1 MKRLL
6 ATLLPLLFLAC
17 ASSGDLR
24 SLEDEMADLE
34 DEIREMRRTA
44 SSKTEVEQLNRTI
57 ADEVQTLLRSNAE
70 MTGRVGQIDERV
82 QNTQGNIEQTNYR
95 IDRLAQQVN
104 DLQRQVESL
113 RQMLQAALPPPAPVT
128 NPSGE
133 IIGGGMQVPS
143 EVVTVQPPSGAGE
156 DPLELYA
163 AAYRDYQRGNYDLAI
178 EGFQEFLDGNPG
190 SDLADNAAY
199 WVGESRFSQKKYP
212 EAVQQF
218 DVVITRY
225 PRSDKVPAALLK
237 KGYSYLE
244 IGERA
249 QGIVQ
254 LQYVI
259 HEHPASP
266 EANLARQRLRALGIE
281 PTQ

>member
-6 ATLLPLLFLAC
+6 ATVLPLLFLAC
-17 ASSGDLR
+17 ASSGDFR
-24 SLEDEMADLE
+24 TLEDDVADLE

-44 SSKTEVEQLNRTI
+44 SSKSEVEQLNRSV

-70 MTGRVGQIDERV
+70 LTARVGQIDERV
-82 QNTQGNIEQTNYR
+82 QNTLGNIEQTNYR

-104 DLQRQVESL
+104 DLQRQVEGL
-113 RQMLQAALPPPAPVT
+113 RQMLQATLPPPTPPTDATGAP
-128 NPSGE
+128 
-133 IIGGGMQVPS
+133 ILQMPS
-143 EVVTVQPPSGAGE
+143 EVVTVQTPPGGGE

-163 AAYRDYQRGNYDLAI
+163 SAYRDYQRGRYDHAI
-178 EGFQEFLDGNPG
+178 EGFQEFLDGNPE

-199 WVGESRFSQKKYP
+199 WIGESRFSQKKYP

-218 DVVITRY
+218 DVVISRY

-281 PTQ
+281 PSQ

>member
-1 MKRLL
+1 MKRL
-6 ATLLPLLFLAC
+6 TLILLSLFMAAC
-17 ASSGDLR
+17 ASSSDVR
-24 SLEDEMADLE
+24 SVEDEIGDLE
-34 DEIREMRRTA
+34 DQIAEMRRSA
-44 SSKTEVEQLNRTI
+44 SSKAEVEQLNRTL
-57 ADEVQTLLRSNAE
+57 AEQTQSILRSNAE
-70 MTGRVGQIDERV
+70 MTARVGQIDERM

-104 DLQRQVESL
+104 ALQREVETL
-113 RQMLQAALPPPAPVT
+113 RRALGASLPPGTGGDGSTVLQ
-128 NPSGE
+128 GE
-133 IIGGGMQVPS
+133 EIN
-143 EVVTVQPPSGAGE
+143 VQPPLGAPA
-156 DPLELYA
+156 DPLETYA
-163 AAYRDYQRGNYDLAI
+163 AAYRDYQRGTWDLAI
-178 EGFQEFLDGNPG
+178 EGFAEFVQQNPD

-199 WVGESRFSQKKYP
+199 WIGESYFSQKKYR
-212 EAVQQF
+212 EAIQQF
-218 DVVITRY
+218 DEVITRY

-259 HEHPASP
+259 HEHPGSQ
-266 EANLARQRLRALGIE
+266 EANLARQRLRSLGIE